1 MTSTV
6 LSEADIIARKAA
18 LLEAGGDAIERDAQ
32 SQARRAGDYHYIR
45 PFSSTYQ
52 GVVDALENPDD
63 RFMFG
68 LFDVDAM
75 TRGHGPKELVMIVGF
90 SHAGKTQVVNTA
102 ILNNKKKR
110 ILFFS
115 MDDPAEM
122 ILMKL
127 ACMELGIDA
136 ETLENQI
143 RDGDAKAKA
152 DLKLAATEQFKN
164 LIVVDDSLGL
174 SQMTTAIEEATEYW
188 GAPPD
193 CVIIDYL
200 QSMQGSAT
208 DADDGGIKAKAA
220 AVKRWVKDKPFPT
233 LLCHQNTRS
242 RGAPGEPIT
251 ILSGAF
257 GGEQEATCII
267 GVRRKKDWADLDE
280 WARRKHETTITLHVV
295 KNKRPPGRLT
305 PKDGLD
311 FFMSPETGMIR
322 PLRDSD
328 FDNPNATASASD
340 AVKKVNGGSWAPPTA
355 S

>member
-1 MTSTV
+1 MTTI
-6 LSEADIIARKAA
+6 LTEAEILDRKAA
-18 LLEAGGDAIERDAQ
+18 LATAGSDAVDRDIRH
-32 SQARRAGDYHYIR
+32 QARKAGEYHYIR

-52 GVVDALENPDD
+52 GVVDALENPED

-68 LFDVDAM
+68 LFDIDAM

-102 ILNNKKKR
+102 ICNNKKKR
-110 ILFFS
+110 VLFFS

-127 ACMELGIDA
+127 ACMHLDIDA
-136 ETLENQI
+136 ETLEDLVRSGN
-143 RDGDAKAKA
+143 AKAKQ
-152 DLKLAATEQFKN
+152 DLKVAATEEFRN

-174 SQMTTAIEEATEYW
+174 NAMTTAIEEATEFW
-188 GAPPD
+188 GAPPE

-200 QSMQGSAT
+200 QSMQGSGQ
-208 DADDGGIKAKAA
+208 DSDDGGIKAKAA

-267 GVRRKKDWADLDE
+267 GVRRKKDWADLDQ
-280 WARRKHETTITLHVV
+280 WAQRKHAATITLHVV

-311 FFMSPETGMIR
+311 FYMSPDTGLIR
-322 PLRDSD
+322 PLRDAD
-328 FDNPNATASASD
+328 YDNPVPTNTAQD
-340 AVKKVNGGSWAPPTA
+340 AVKLVVEGASSWKPLT
-355 S
+355 

>member
-1 MTSTV
+1 MTATM
-6 LSEADIIARKAA
+6 LSEQDIIERKAA
-18 LLEAGGDAIERDAQ
+18 LVAAGGDAVDRDARY
-32 SQARRAGDYHYIR
+32 QARRAGEYHYIR
-45 PFSSTYQ
+45 PFSATYQ

-68 LFDVDAM
+68 LFDVDAL

-102 ILNNKKKR
+102 LINNRKKR
-110 ILFFS
+110 VLFFS

-127 ACMELGIDA
+127 ACMTLDVSA
-136 ETLENQI
+136 EDLENAI
-143 RDGDAKAKA
+143 RQGDAQAKA
-152 DLKLAATEQFKN
+152 DLKVAATGEFKN

-174 SQMTTAIEEATEYW
+174 DAMTTAIEEATEYW
-188 GAPPD
+188 GAPPE

-208 DADDGGIKAKAA
+208 TSDDGGIKAKVA

-233 LLCHQNTRS
+233 LLVHQNTRS

-280 WARRKHETTITLHVV
+280 WARRKHEARVTLHVV

-305 PKDGLD
+305 PKDGID
-311 FFMSPETGMIR
+311 FYMSPDTGLIR
-322 PLRDSD
+322 PLRDAD
-328 FDNPNATASASD
+328 FDNPNATSSATD
-340 AVKKVNGGSWAPPTA
+340 AVKRVSGGQ
-355 S
+355 